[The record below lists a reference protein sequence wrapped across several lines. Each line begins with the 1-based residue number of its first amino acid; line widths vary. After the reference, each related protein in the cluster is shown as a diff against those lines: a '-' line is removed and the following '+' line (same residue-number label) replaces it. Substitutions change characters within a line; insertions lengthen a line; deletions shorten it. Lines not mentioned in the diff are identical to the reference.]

1 MRSFL
6 GGVGITFALV
16 AAMMA
21 AHQGDWLELAWCLA
35 AMGWCLIWLLDAY
48 PPQERDR
55 GHDKRKPM
63 RQYVL
68 LICAL
73 GALGLLMQAVAFYLL
88 AVHGS

>member
-48 PPQERDR
+48 PPQERD
-55 GHDKRKPM
+55 
-63 RQYVL
+63 
-68 LICAL
+68 
-73 GALGLLMQAVAFYLL
+73 
-88 AVHGS
+88 